1 MNFREISYSHIQLFY
16 IPNYTFFIIFQ
27 VLYNLKKRSVT
38 LSLSKGDDEISN
50 SSKPATGGQISFPKY
65 FLRQKMKKRII
76 IVLLILLSSL
86 LVAQQTREEK
96 LQQLKQSDGVKVTE
110 VETNIIKIE
119 YPNGKVLY
127 KNISDYRSPVTDNLN
142 YSPTYDS
149 TIIDL
154 RTIDTTLYYQKYQF
168 WQEVLI
174 SNRVFP
180 IIGDINGNGRVE
192 LYGFEKDYL
201 TDYTSVIA
209 KEMNVNGTFDSV
221 WYYDN
226 TTFARNIY
234 DIDKDGELNL
244 HLLTEEID
252 TTINWWIAK
261 SKFFEKPNS
270 TSLATV
276 LSFDYQA
283 EDSNTYQY
291 NPRFEMLDGDS
302 ETDYLYLGAPARQ
315 YVGIYEYNP
324 LTNSLDSVLQYNYT
338 NVDTWFE
345 GFAVGDFDEDNTPE
359 FIIGGIHGKIA
370 AFESTGDNAYQLIWH
385 NEVSTNNA
393 YMLTGTND
401 IDGNGKPELWI
412 GGDAYYNGVGITRL
426 TCFEANGNNSYEIVA
441 RVDLVGIFSFLAYN
455 IESVDVDNDG
465 IDELMVCIDQNFLIL
480 KFNGNQGNHSYE
492 LYYIKMNDKA
502 LNGENS
508 AFWGATMYDLDYDGN
523 EEILIDMDHIKEN
536 IGIRFFASIYRP
548 DSVTSVNENPLIID
562 DFNLEQNFP
571 NPFNSSTQIR
581 FELPNTSLVS
591 LIVYNLLGKE
601 VTVLLN
607 QELPSGSYT
616 INWEARDEKNYSL
629 PSGIYFIKLSA
640 GSFNKTI
647 KAGLLK

>member
-1 MNFREISYSHIQLFY
+1 M
-16 IPNYTFFIIFQ
+16 
-27 VLYNLKKRSVT
+27 
-38 LSLSKGDDEISN
+38 
-50 SSKPATGGQISFPKY
+50 
-65 FLRQKMKKRII
+65 QKMVLIF
-76 IVLLILLSSL
+76 VLLTLQSSL
-86 LVAQQTREEK
+86 LNAQQTREEK
-96 LQQLKQSDGVKVTE
+96 LQQLKQRDGVKVTG
-110 VETNIIKIE
+110 VEKNIIKIE
-119 YPNGKVLY
+119 YPNGRTIL
-127 KNISDYRSPVTDNLN
+127 KNIADYSSEIRSAGTSKPPTPYNQPT
-142 YSPTYDS
+142 YSPTFDS

-154 RTIDTTLYYQKYQF
+154 RTIDTTLYYQKYIF

-209 KEMNVNGTFDSV
+209 KEMNANGTFDSV
-221 WYYDN
+221 WYYEPS
-226 TTFARNIY
+226 TFAKNIY
-234 DIDKDGELNL
+234 DIDQDGDLDL
-244 HLLTEEID
+244 HLISEESD
-252 TTINWWIAK
+252 TIIHWAIVK
-261 SKFFEKPNS
+261 SKFFEKPND
-270 TSLATV
+270 TSLATD
-276 LSFDYQA
+276 LSFEYQA
-283 EDSNTYQY
+283 EDSNTAQY

-302 ETDYLYLGAPARQ
+302 KTDYLYLGAPARQ

-324 LTNSLDSVLQYNYT
+324 LTNSLDSVLQYDYT

-370 AFESTGDNAYQLIWH
+370 AFESTGDNTYQLSWQG
-385 NEVSTNNA
+385 EVSTNNA

-441 RVDLVGIFSFLAYN
+441 RVDLIGVFSFFAYN
-455 IESVDVDNDG
+455 IEPVDVDNDG

-480 KFNGNQGNHSYE
+480 KFNGTPGNHSYE
-492 LYYIKMNDKA
+492 LYYIKKNTRQH
-502 LNGENS
+502 S
-508 AFWGATMYDLDYDGN
+508 VYWGATMYDLDYDGN

-536 IGIRFFASIYRP
+536 IGIRFFASLYRP
-548 DSVTSVNENPLIID
+548 DSVTSVNENPLIVN

-581 FELPNTSLVS
+581 FSIPGASPVS
-591 LIVYNLLGKE
+591 VKVYNLLGKE
-601 VTVLLN
+601 IKLLLEENLPAGEHTVQWN
-607 QELPSGSYT
+607 GKDSKGNNLPG
-616 INWEARDEKNYSL
+616 
-629 PSGIYFIKLSA
+629 GVYFIQMIADSYQ
-640 GSFNKTI
+640 KTI
-647 KAGLLK
+647 KAVLLK